1 MHLCTV
7 NVRHTLSCTR
17 LSKITDKGEGVPH
30 LRVAGRRAWA
40 RTWKGPL
47 TFCIIYTKQQ
57 DKHFKHSFLK
67 RKIDF
72 ESTQLARQVQPITGC
87 LCCHTYCAQLRP
99 PWATIVGVLRAV
111 SNREFRYPR
120 VCWRFL
126 SHPLHLSAFFLP
138 RVTPWWPR
146 NSAVCHVIIFRN
158 ACIHVR
164 PGLKSVSGPQ
174 TRRSSTWISSS
185 F

>member
-99 PWATIVGVLRAV
+99 PWATIVGVFRAV
-111 SNREFRYPR
+111 SNGEFRYPR

-126 SHPLHLSAFFLP
+126 SHLPADSPERLFSTSGNTMMTKKQCSLSCDNLEECVYSREA
-138 RVTPWWPR
+138 WPQ
-146 NSAVCHVIIFRN
+146 VCKWAADKKV
-158 ACIHVR
+158 
-164 PGLKSVSGPQ
+164 LDMD
-174 TRRSSTWISSS
+174 
-185 F
+185 